1 MKRLS
6 SIRTSRKARV
16 ALALGAAVV
25 SGVAI
30 VGGAA
35 AANAAP
41 APHTTDTA
49 PAVVAVPEDTS
60 LVEVPGAVPDLDSVE
75 IGTATPVDA
84 VPVPIGDGTTTARR

>member
-6 SIRTSRKARV
+6 SIRTGRKARV

-41 APHTTDTA
+41 APHITDTA
-49 PAVVAVPEDTS
+49 PVVAVPEDAS
-60 LVEVPGAVPDLDSVE
+60 LVEVPGAVPDPDSVE
-75 IGTATPVDA
+75 IGIATPVDA